1 VKIFRVHR
9 AGKVFFATYLGG
21 VYFERASEKELREA
35 IAVREGFAKIF
46 ASPVDF
52 FG

>member
-1 VKIFRVHR
+1 MRIFRVHR

-21 VYFERASEKELREA
+21 VYFERASEKELLEA

-46 ASPVDF
+46 ASSVDF
-52 FG
+52 LS

>member
-1 VKIFRVHR
+1 
-9 AGKVFFATYLGG
+9 

-46 ASPVDF
+46 ASSVDF